1 MFNLN
6 DLHKITSI
14 LSPSGLLE
22 HFKKLL
28 GAYEEKV
35 EENGELK
42 KENQDL
48 KDRLRKLIGE
58 QEVPKFKPKKIF
70 TIHDQTKKTV
80 KKIGKRKARKTT
92 SRLTEKSDALSIKK
106 LCHRTPN
113 IKVRVKLSSKT
124 LLLKLIMLNF
134 KLRGGTR
141 LHLENTLKANFLLD
155 FREVSLDQ
163 IFDH

>member
-1 MFNLN
+1 MFNLS

-42 KENQDL
+42 KEVSEL

-58 QEVPKFKPKKIF
+58 QEVPKFKPKKDLHHPRHEAIKSLIMTNNPIYILNDVAF
-70 TIHDQTKKTV
+70 EWIQDRRILNKTQLKNLKK
-80 KKIGKRKARKTT
+80 KKYQMINEAPLKLKTLYRVLISLIRKNRIPL
-92 SRLTEKSDALSIKK
+92 RRVRF
-106 LCHRTPN
+106 CHRS
-113 IKVRVKLSSKT
+113 KLFIKT
-124 LLLKLIMLNF
+124 LCLKF
-134 KLRGGTR
+134 
-141 LHLENTLKANFLLD
+141 
-155 FREVSLDQ
+155 
-163 IFDH
+163 